1 MSTYSVYN
9 IKIDNELSFTP
20 GAATGSV
27 LAINTEGITYWG
39 SPSTGPTGPTGAAGT
54 NGTNGATGAT
64 GATGPAPTDSKTFQ
78 TLTDAAT
85 ISWTYSNGYNAKV
98 TLVGTNRSLSI
109 TGATNGNYGTL
120 IVTQGPTGAGNRIN
134 FGASDKFPSATY
146 SFSTT
151 GTQSDIFT
159 FVYDGT
165 NFYWNYNKN
174 FS

>member
-27 LAINTEGITYWG
+27 LAINAEGITYWG

>member
-1 MSTYSVYN
+1 MTYSVYD
-9 IKIDNELSFTP
+9 IKIDNSISFASGVTQ
-20 GAATGSV
+20 GNV
-27 LAINTEGITYWG
+27 LTINSNGTTYWG
-39 SPSTGPTGPTGAAGT
+39 SPTTGPTGPTGAAGT

-78 TLTDAAT
+78 TLTDSAT
-85 ISWTYSNGYNAKV
+85 IAWTYSNGYNAKV

-159 FVYDGT
+159 WVYDGT

>member
-1 MSTYSVYN
+1 MTL
-9 IKIDNELSFTP
+9 E
-20 GAATGSV
+20 
-27 LAINTEGITYWG
+27 
-39 SPSTGPTGPTGAAGT
+39 
-54 NGTNGATGAT
+54 
-64 GATGPAPTDSKTFQ
+64 TFQ

-151 GTQSDIFT
+151 GTQSDIYT
-159 FVYDGT
+159 LVYDGT
-165 NFYWNYNKN
+165 YFYWNYNKN